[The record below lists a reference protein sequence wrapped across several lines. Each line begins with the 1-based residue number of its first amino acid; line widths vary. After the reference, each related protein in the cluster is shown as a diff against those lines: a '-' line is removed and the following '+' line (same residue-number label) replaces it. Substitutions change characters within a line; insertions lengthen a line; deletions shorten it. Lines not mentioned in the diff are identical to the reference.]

1 MVIEPITTQVR
12 KVMAFLDLV
21 KRKEVAFLDL
31 VKHIVEAFTSYS
43 LGVEFLEASH
53 QLVQSVHQ

>member
-1 MVIEPITTQVR
+1 
-12 KVMAFLDLV
+12 MALLDLV
-21 KRKEVAFLDL
+21 KRNEVAFLDL
-31 VKHIVEAFTSYS
+31 VKHIVEAFTLYS